1 MSQDEINQEVQIRLT
16 VHDEKF
22 NAFLREMQDFKNEMR
37 DRDNQRHAEMAEL
50 RQVIEASRQDN
61 ETKNAEIRQSIKEIY
76 QATDDK
82 IARIESKVDSTNKY
96 LSNFFYTSLAAI
108 GAMLLTVIL
117 NLPKG

>member
-1 MSQDEINQEVQIRLT
+1 MTQEELNNEVQTRLA

-37 DRDNQRHAEMAEL
+37 DRDNQRHAENEEL
-50 RQVIEASRQDN
+50 
-61 ETKNAEIRQSIKEIY
+61 RQSIKEIY
-76 QATDDK
+76 QATDAK
-82 IARIESKVDSTNKY
+82 IAEIRNTVDSTNKHI
-96 LSNFFYTSLAAI
+96 SNFFYTSLVAI

>member
-1 MSQDEINQEVQIRLT
+1 MTQEELNNEVQIRLA
-16 VHDEKF
+16 VHDAKF

-50 RQVIEASRQDN
+50 RQVIEASRQEN

-76 QATDDK
+76 QATDNK
-82 IARIESKVDSTNKY
+82 IAEIRNTVDSTNKHI
-96 LSNFFYTSLAAI
+96 SNFFYTSLVAI